1 MVRARAASTAVI
13 TAVIT
18 LVLGVGSS
26 YGAYQLALSNV
37 ELSSLAG
44 RLFIAPLSQFR
55 WPFLGGAAASDYLGF
70 AVGVLILIALA
81 ALIALIG
88 ARSASVSHGGSA
100 VFLSTW
106 MAVVIAALVSKVAY
120 MFLAQDRILGDNAKG
135 DLVTAFYTSG
145 AFTSVYWGVLTG
157 WIAALIAVVTFKI
170 ANRKLAREASSEDD
184 GWPLSAPTSTP
195 PVSAAPTPTPG
206 FTYPSGTNFEEP
218 VPYGSANAYDAGT
231 PQSQSRYAPLSS
243 PDVVSEQSQI
253 PYGSNPNTGPDEDP
267 YDRTQQIP
275 RT

>member
-1 MVRARAASTAVI
+1 MVRARAASTAVV

-18 LVLGVGSS
+18 LIVGVGSS

-37 ELSSLAG
+37 SLSGLAG

-55 WPFLGGAAASDYLGF
+55 WPFLSGAAVSDYLAF
-70 AVGVLILIALA
+70 AVGVLILVALA

-106 MAVVIAALVSKVAY
+106 MAVVLAALISKVAY
-120 MFLAQDRILGDNAKG
+120 MFLAQDRLLGDNAKG
-135 DLVTAFYTSG
+135 DLVTAFYTGG

-184 GWPLSAPTSTP
+184 GWPLSAPTAGP
-195 PVSAAPTPTPG
+195 PAGAAPTPTPG

-231 PQSQSRYAPLSS
+231 PQGSTRYVPLSA

-253 PYGSNPNTGPDEDP
+253 PYSSNSDSGPDDDP
-267 YDRTQQIP
+267 YERTQQIP
-275 RT
+275 RN